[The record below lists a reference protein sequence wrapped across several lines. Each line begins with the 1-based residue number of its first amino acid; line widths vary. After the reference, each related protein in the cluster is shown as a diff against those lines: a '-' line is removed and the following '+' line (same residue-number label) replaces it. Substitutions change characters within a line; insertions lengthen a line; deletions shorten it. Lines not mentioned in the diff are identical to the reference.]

1 MGMDLPPDFD
11 FLAALQQR
19 LAQPLPGPT
28 AHARLVSTSYRPT
41 RLELTPNAQTRQ
53 SAVLL
58 LLYPGPHGLYLPL
71 TQRHPYKG
79 VHGGQISLPGG
90 RTEPT
95 DRSPVETAL
104 RETHEEVGVA
114 PDEVRVLGQLSPL
127 YVPPSNFLI
136 HPVVGV
142 LPYRPDFVPEPF
154 EVADIIEA
162 PLTRLRDPGQLRET
176 QLHLPDG
183 LTIHTPYFDVQ
194 QRVVWGATAMILSE
208 FLWVWEE
215 IAGTAQKNQSP

>member
-1 MGMDLPPDFD
+1 MELFPNAD
-11 FLAALQQR
+11 FLAALQLR

-28 AHARLVSTSYRPT
+28 AHARLVSSSYRT
-41 RLELTPNAQTRQ
+41 SRLAPTPNAQTRQ

-58 LLYPGPHGLYLPL
+58 LLYPGPHDLYLPL

-90 RTEPT
+90 RTEPS
-95 DRSPVETAL
+95 DRSPVDTAL
-104 RETHEEVGVA
+104 REAHEEVGVA
-114 PDEVRVLGQLSPL
+114 PDQVRVLGQLSPL

-142 LPYRPDFVPEPF
+142 LPHRPDFVPEPF

-162 PLTRLRDPGQLRET
+162 PLTSLRDPAQLRET
-176 QLHLPDG
+176 QMRLSDG
-183 LTIHTPYFDVQ
+183 LTIRTPYFDVQ
-194 QRVVWGATAMILSE
+194 ARVVWGATAMILSE

-215 IAGTAQKNQSP
+215 VAGSTQTT